1 MASIPRESLARPL
14 SSPFTGRNGLLDR
27 YFYFAM
33 SLFVAAI
40 VVWGFS
46 HSVNA
51 NLFHAAVPRPF
62 LLWTHAAVFSGW
74 VVFFIFQSTLIRT
87 HRVRW
92 HRTVGW
98 FGAALGT
105 SMIFLGTATAIV
117 MGRFDTVQ
125 LHLPGA
131 DAFLII
137 PFFDMAAFAVCFGL
151 AVYWR
156 RKPELHRR
164 LIFIATCG
172 LLDAAFGRIDY
183 LFNHDLMFWCLD
195 GVILLGVA
203 RDLLVNRRI
212 HPVYRIALP
221 VLVVSQAFVIH
232 TYRSGSWWWVS
243 IAHAILQ

>member
-14 SSPFTGRNGLLDR
+14 STPFTGRNGLLDR
-27 YFYFAM
+27 YFYFAI

-51 NLFHAAVPRPF
+51 NLLHAAVPRPF
-62 LLWTHAAVFSGW
+62 LLWIHAAVFSGW
-74 VVFFIFQSTLIRT
+74 VVFFILQSTLIRT

-92 HRTVGW
+92 HRTAGW

-105 SMIFLGTATAIV
+105 SMIFLGTATTIV

-125 LHLPGA
+125 LHLPGT

-172 LLDAAFGRIDY
+172 LLDPAFGRIRADRI
-183 LFNHDLMFWCLD
+183 NPDPSEVA
-195 GVILLGVA
+195 GVDHV
-203 RDLLVNRRI
+203 
-212 HPVYRIALP
+212 PYP
-221 VLVVSQAFVIH
+221 SQ
-232 TYRSGSWWWVS
+232 R
-243 IAHAILQ
+243 

>member
-1 MASIPRESLARPL
+1 MASIPQETHVRPL

-46 HSVNA
+46 HSVDA
-51 NLFHAAVPRPF
+51 NLLHAAVPRPF
-62 LLWTHAAVFSGW
+62 LLWMHAAVFSGW

-92 HRTVGW
+92 HRTAGW

-125 LHLPGA
+125 LHLPGM

-156 RKPELHRR
+156 RKPEIHRR

-172 LLDAAFGRIDY
+172 LLDAAFGRIDF
-183 LFNHDLMFWCLD
+183 LFNHDLIYWCLD
-195 GVILLGVA
+195 GVILLGIV

-232 TYRSGSWWWVS
+232 TFRSGSSWWVR
-243 IAHAILQ
+243 IGHAILQ

>member
-1 MASIPRESLARPL
+1 MASIPQESLARPF
-14 SSPFTGRNGLLDR
+14 SRPFSGRNGLLDR

-51 NLFHAAVPRPF
+51 NLLHAAVPRPF
-62 LLWTHAAVFSGW
+62 LLWIHAAVFSGW

-92 HRTVGW
+92 HRTAGW

-105 SMIFLGTATAIV
+105 SMVFLGTATAIV
-117 MGRFDTVQ
+117 MRRFDTVQ

-172 LLDAAFGRIDY
+172 LLNAAFGRIDF
-183 LFNHDLMFWCLD
+183 LFNHDLTFCCLD

-212 HPVYRIALP
+212 QPVYRIALP
-221 VLVVSQAFVIH
+221 VLVVAQAFVIH